1 MVNRLLQPQ
10 EVEVHY
16 VLPAIRRELALAL
29 KAQGL
34 EQREIAHRLFVTEPA
49 VSQYV
54 NNKRGTD
61 ISFTPHA
68 TEAIRAA
75 AGRIFDHQSL
85 MREVQALLKVMTE
98 ERITC
103 RLHAK
108 LAGLPQECNVCF
120 ERPVA
125 HPNVVM
131 KR

>member
-16 VLPAIRRELALAL
+16 VLPAIRRELALAM

-34 EQREIAHRLFVTEPA
+34 EQKEIAKRLFVTEPA

-54 NNKRGTD
+54 NNKRGNDVDLTD
-61 ISFTPHA
+61 RAKGAIHA
-68 TEAIRAA
+68 SAS
-75 AGRIFDHQSL
+75 RILDHQSL
-85 MREVQALLKVMTE
+85 IREVQQLLKVMTD

-103 RLHAK
+103 KLHAR
-108 LAGLPQECNVCF
+108 LAGLPDGCNVCF
-120 ERPVA
+120 ERPEA
-125 HPNVVM
+125 HPNVMV